1 MTDDLD
7 ERKEETWGMSEV
19 RSTGASSE
27 TTDPSPTSDTT
38 DTEDQQDSSD
48 TQGTD
53 DGSDTES
60 SADAE
65 DTANTKNTEQRSDS
79 TDTSDIAKGD
89 TVRAMAVDAEA
100 KGFAVRDLHNV
111 NVYLYEDIYQEMIA
125 EFKDLDSEYFQEHG
139 DELSK
144 NKEFFNA
151 VFRAGLQSS
160 QLREELELE

>member
-7 ERKEETWGMSEV
+7 ERKEETWRMSEV
-19 RSTGASSE
+19 RSTGAGSE

-48 TQGTD
+48 TQGAE
-53 DGSDTES
+53 DGSDTEG

-65 DTANTKNTEQRSDS
+65 DTSNTKNTKDRSD
-79 TDTSDIAKGD
+79 TSDAQDIAKGD
-89 TVRAMAVDAEA
+89 TIRAMAVETEA

-111 NVYLYEDIYQEMIA
+111 NVYLYEYIYQEMIP
-125 EFKDLDSEYFQEHG
+125 EFKDLDSEYFREHG
-139 DELSK
+139 NELSK

-151 VFRAGLQSS
+151 VFRAGLQSP
-160 QLREELELE
+160 QLRKELELE